1 MYELIQSQKAQRG
14 LNKAIIFKIL
24 QSQAEKLDLGHPH
37 YVFHQKRKKIHHP
50 LPPKLYFSSSLKEQ
64 LTPSNKIILRLNE
77 EGKKKAVTQ
86 INAV

>member
-37 YVFHQKRKKIHHP
+37 YVFHQKRKKNT
-50 LPPKLYFSSSLKEQ
+50 S
-64 LTPSNKIILRLNE
+64 PSPTKTVFFFIFERTVNS
-77 EGKKKAVTQ
+77 
-86 INAV
+86 